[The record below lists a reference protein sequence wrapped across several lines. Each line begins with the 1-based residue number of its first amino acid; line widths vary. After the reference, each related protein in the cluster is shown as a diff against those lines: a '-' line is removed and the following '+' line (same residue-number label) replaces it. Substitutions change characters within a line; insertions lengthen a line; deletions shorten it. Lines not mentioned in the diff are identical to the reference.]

1 MSELARWQVTDI
13 VRSAL
18 REDIGSGDITTRSI
32 VRRSRKARGVLL
44 AKEEL
49 IICGLPIAQEVFR
62 QLDRRTL
69 FVSDY
74 RDGDRV
80 PVNSIIARVSARA
93 DALLSGERTALNFL
107 GRLSGIATL
116 TAQFVDAVRGAHAEI
131 FDTRKTTPTMRLLE
145 KYAVSVGGGKNHR
158 AGLYE
163 AVLIK
168 DNHKVLLGKNEDEI
182 FRKIAR
188 LRECGILKPPVEVEV
203 SSVRETVLAVRTRC
217 EVVML
222 DNMSVS
228 QMREAVRLAR
238 REAAKMRSESPL
250 LEASGRVT
258 LKNVR
263 QVAQTGVD
271 RISVGSL
278 THSSRAVDISFEL
291 CD

>member
-1 MSELARWQVTDI
+1 
-13 VRSAL
+13 
-18 REDIGSGDITTRSI
+18 
-32 VRRSRKARGVLL
+32 
-44 AKEEL
+44 
-49 IICGLPIAQEVFR
+49 
-62 QLDRRTL
+62 
-69 FVSDY
+69 
-74 RDGDRV
+74 
-80 PVNSIIARVSARA
+80 
-93 DALLSGERTALNFL
+93 
-107 GRLSGIATL
+107 
-116 TAQFVDAVRGAHAEI
+116 
-131 FDTRKTTPTMRLLE
+131 MRLLE

-168 DNHKVLLGKNEDEI
+168 DNHKVLLGKNENEI
-182 FRKIAR
+182 FRKIEQ
-188 LRECGILKPPVEVEV
+188 LRRRGILKPPVEVEV
-203 SSVRETVLAVRTRC
+203 SSVRETVLAVRTKC

-238 REAAKMRSESPL
+238 REAAKMRSASPL